1 METAISMRRFVLL
14 LPLALTLLAGCGI
27 VGRWE
32 TVRVEPEQDA
42 FSLGFV
48 TFAEGGRYTAS
59 ARIGGVMRTSTGT
72 YERTAGSLVLT
83 PTTGPSR
90 TYRCRRSVSGAELTL
105 EHLDGEV
112 LNVATLHKI
121 D

>member
-1 METAISMRRFVLL
+1 MKRIVLL
-14 LPLALTLLAGCGI
+14 LPIALTLLAGCGI
-27 VGRWE
+27 AGRWE
-32 TVRVEPEQDA
+32 TVRVEPPHDR

-48 TFAEGGRYTAS
+48 TFDAGGRYTAS

-72 YERTAGSLVLT
+72 YQWKAGSLMLM

-90 TYRCRRSVSGAELTL
+90 TYRCRRSVDGTELIM

-112 LNVATLHKI
+112 LHVATLRKI
-121 D
+121 N